1 MNPTIQIRPIE
12 QKDNIDLAKV
22 IRGALEEFGANK
34 PGTVYFDPTTDAL
47 FELFNNTPGSYY
59 YIATIDNN
67 VVGGAG
73 IFPTDNLPEGTCELV
88 KLYLHKDARG
98 TGLGKQL
105 LNTAMQWAKENGYT
119 QVYLES
125 MPELSK
131 AVTIYENVGFKRIHQ
146 PLGNSGHCGCDIWM
160 VKNL

>member
-12 QKDNIDLAKV
+12 LNDNLDLAKV

-47 FELFNNTPGSYY
+47 FELFNTTPGSYY
-59 YIATIDNN
+59 FIALKNN
-67 VVGGAG
+67 QVVGGAG
-73 IFPTDNLPEGTCELV
+73 IYPTENLPQGTCELV
-88 KLYLHKDARG
+88 KLYLHKNARG
-98 TGLGKQL
+98 TGLGKEL
-105 LNTAMQWAKENGYT
+105 LNTAMQWAKEFGYQ

-131 AVTIYENVGFKRIHQ
+131 AVTIYENVGFKRINH

-160 VKNL
+160 IKDL

>member
-1 MNPTIQIRPIE
+1 MNSNIQIRPIE
-12 QKDNIDLAKV
+12 QKDNIDIAKV

-34 PGTVYFDPTTDAL
+34 PGTVYFDPTTDSL
-47 FELFNNTPGSYY
+47 FELFNTPGSYY
-59 YIATIDNN
+59 YIATIDNK

-73 IFPTDNLPEGTCELV
+73 IFPTENLPKGTCELV
-88 KLYLHKDARG
+88 KLYLHKNARG

-131 AVTIYENVGFKRIHQ
+131 AVTIYENVGFQRINQ

>member
-1 MNPTIQIRPIE
+1 MNPVIHIRPIE

-47 FELFNNTPGSYY
+47 FELFNTPGSYY
-59 YIATIDNN
+59 FIALIDNKL
-67 VVGGAG
+67 VGGAG
-73 IFPTDNLPEGTCELV
+73 IFPTENLPEGTCELV
-88 KLYLHKDARG
+88 KLYLHKNARG
-98 TGLGKQL
+98 TGLGKKL

-131 AVTIYENVGFKRIHQ
+131 AVTIYENVGFRRIDQ

-160 VKNL
+160 IKDL

>member
-1 MNPTIQIRPIE
+1 MQIRPIE
-12 QKDNIDLAKV
+12 PGDNEALAKV
-22 IRGALEEFGANK
+22 IRTALAEFGANK

-47 FELFNNTPGSYY
+47 FELFSTTPGSYY
-59 YIATIDNN
+59 FIALRDNQ

-73 IFPTDNLPEGTCELV
+73 IYPTENLPQGTCELV

-160 VKNL
+160 IKDL

>member
-1 MNPTIQIRPIE
+1 MNDQIQIRPIE
-12 QKDNIDLAKV
+12 LNDNLALAKV

-47 FELFNNTPGSYY
+47 FDLFNNTPGAFYFV
-59 YIATIDNN
+59 ALKDNEL
-67 VVGGAG
+67 VGGAG
-73 IFPTDNLPEGTCELV
+73 IFPTENLPKGTCELV

-98 TGLGKQL
+98 TGLGKLL
-105 LNTAMQWAKENGYT
+105 LNKAMDWANENGYT

-131 AVTIYENVGFKRIHQ
+131 AVTIYENVGFKRIDH

-160 VKNL
+160 IKDL

>member
-12 QKDNIDLAKV
+12 LNDNIDLAKV

-47 FELFNNTPGSYY
+47 FELFNTTPGSYY
-59 YIATIDNN
+59 FIALKNN
-67 VVGGAG
+67 QVVGGAG
-73 IFPTDNLPEGTCELV
+73 IYPTENLPQGTCELV

-98 TGLGKQL
+98 TGLGKEL
-105 LNTAMQWAKENGYT
+105 LNTAMQWAKEFGYL

-131 AVTIYENVGFKRIHQ
+131 AVTIYENVGFKRINQ

-160 VKNL
+160 IKDL

>member
-1 MNPTIQIRPIE
+1 MQIRPIE
-12 QKDNIDLAKV
+12 PGDNVELAKV
-22 IRGALEEFGANK
+22 IRAALTEFGANK

-47 FELFNNTPGSYY
+47 YELFRTPGSYY
-59 YIATIDNN
+59 FVATIDHK
-67 VVGGAG
+67 VVGGCG

-88 KLYLHKDARG
+88 KLYMAKEARG

-105 LNTAMQWAKENGYT
+105 MEKSMSWAKSHGYT

-125 MPELSK
+125 MPELTK
-131 AVTIYENVGFKRIHQ
+131 AISIYEKVGFKSLDG

-160 VKNL
+160 LKEL

>member
-1 MNPTIQIRPIE
+1 MNASIQIRPIE
-12 QKDNIDLAKV
+12 LNDNLALAKV

-47 FELFNNTPGSYY
+47 FQLFNATPGAHYY
-59 YIATIDNN
+59 VALKDNEL
-67 VVGGAG
+67 VGGAG
-73 IFPTDNLPEGTCELV
+73 IFPTENLPKGTCELV

-105 LNTAMQWAKENGYT
+105 LNKAMDWAKENGYT

-131 AVTIYENVGFKRIHQ
+131 AVTIYENVGFKRINH

-160 VKNL
+160 IKDL

>member
-1 MNPTIQIRPIE
+1 MNPTIQIRPID
-12 QKDNIDLAKV
+12 QKDNIDIAKV

>member
-12 QKDNIDLAKV
+12 LNDNIDLAKV

-47 FELFNNTPGSYY
+47 FELFNTTPGSYY
-59 YIATIDNN
+59 FIALKNN
-67 VVGGAG
+67 QVVGGAG
-73 IFPTDNLPEGTCELV
+73 IYPTENLPQGTCELV

-98 TGLGKQL
+98 TGLGKEL
-105 LNTAMQWAKENGYT
+105 LNTAMQWAKEFGYL

-131 AVTIYENVGFKRIHQ
+131 AVTIYENVGFKRINH

-160 VKNL
+160 IKDL

>member
-12 QKDNIDLAKV
+12 QKDNIDIAKV

-47 FELFNNTPGSYY
+47 FELFNNTSGSYY

-73 IFPTDNLPEGTCELV
+73 IFPTENLPNGTCELV

-105 LNTAMQWAKENGYT
+105 LNTAMRWAKENGYT

>member
-1 MNPTIQIRPIE
+1 MNPTIQIRPID
-12 QKDNIDLAKV
+12 QKDNIDIAKV

-47 FELFNNTPGSYY
+47 FELFNNTSGSYY

-105 LNTAMQWAKENGYT
+105 LNTAMRWAKENGYT